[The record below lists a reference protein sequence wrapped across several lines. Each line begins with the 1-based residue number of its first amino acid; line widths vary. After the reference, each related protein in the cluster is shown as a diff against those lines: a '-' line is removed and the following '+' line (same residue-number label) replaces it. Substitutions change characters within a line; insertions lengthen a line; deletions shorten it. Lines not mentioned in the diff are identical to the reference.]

1 MILQVL
7 LKDNLGK
14 IMLQPSAFQLLLCL
28 RGVIRQFVGD
38 KSGWVSGT
46 MLLG

>member
-7 LKDNLGK
+7 HKDNLGK
-14 IMLQPSAFQLLLCL
+14 IMLQPSAFPVLLCF
-28 RGVIRQFVGD
+28 RGVIGQFAGD